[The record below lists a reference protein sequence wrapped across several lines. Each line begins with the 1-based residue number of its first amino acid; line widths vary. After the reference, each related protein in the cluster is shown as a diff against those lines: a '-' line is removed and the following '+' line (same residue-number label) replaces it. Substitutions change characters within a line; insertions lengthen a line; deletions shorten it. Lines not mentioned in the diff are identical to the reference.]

1 MSKLSFGDL
10 LINNQNNNQLV
21 NPDRGLSVDEMINNI
36 EKNKNAPKDSKNAIV
51 MDTNPDGSIK
61 YTFDNIYQNK
71 DLIAVSRDYYKIRD
85 GIDFET
91 GEEGDKEAIDKFIA
105 DRTWKQA
112 NTFSMGKEFLYIT
125 GDDATQDQKARLAY
139 LTRTWDE
146 LPNFYQE
153 GGRGFYG
160 FFANLGVGVLDPI
173 NIIGARVGGLVF

>member
-85 GIDFET
+85 GIDFES

-112 NTFSMGKEFLYIT
+112 NSFSMGKEFKYIT
-125 GDDATQDQKARLAY
+125 GKNVSQDQKARLAY
-139 LTRTWDE
+139 LTRSWDE
-146 LPNFYQE
+146 LPNFYEE
-153 GGRGFYG
+153 GGRGF
-160 FFANLGVGVLDPI
+160 LDFLQI
-173 NIIGARVGGLVF
+173 